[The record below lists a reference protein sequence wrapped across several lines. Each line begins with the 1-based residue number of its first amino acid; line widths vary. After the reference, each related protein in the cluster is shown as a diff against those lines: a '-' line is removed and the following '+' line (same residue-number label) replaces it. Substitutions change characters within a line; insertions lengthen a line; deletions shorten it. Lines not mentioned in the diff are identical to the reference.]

1 MSAHG
6 CVEQCPQCMRGC
18 IMCHP
23 CLSTCSRVRVWPTEA
38 PPKPSS
44 PTTQVADPIDEI
56 IKDTIS
62 TVLGWDP
69 KDTNRLANKKIVQ
82 ARQAIKGS
90 LLFQLRKE
98 AVEYHLDPEAYL
110 SDEPKIVSAVPLT
123 KIEELIGGGK

>member
-44 PTTQVADPIDEI
+44 PTTQVADDLREN
-56 IKDTIS
+56 
-62 TVLGWDP
+62 VLTEFKQVLKLAPADYTENC
-69 KDTNRLANKKIVQ
+69 TNVVMSMFAHQKQDIL
-82 ARQAIKGS
+82 S
-90 LLFQLRKE
+90 QLRKE